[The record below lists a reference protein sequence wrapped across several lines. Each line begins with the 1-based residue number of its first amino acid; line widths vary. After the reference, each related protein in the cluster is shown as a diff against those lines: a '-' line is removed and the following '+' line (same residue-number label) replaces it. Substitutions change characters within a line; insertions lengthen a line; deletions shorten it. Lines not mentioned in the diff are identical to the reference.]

1 MGGKP
6 TRRGNA
12 LYIFAAFLILWGPVA
27 CTLSQTAARITDVT
41 GEEARAHLAMGQKY
55 YHEGNFNG
63 ALLEN
68 EAVISLAGVSAPVAE
83 SLFYIGLIHGHPA
96 NPARDDEKSLTAF
109 LKLIKDYPESPLA
122 DQAKELAGLIE
133 ENGQL
138 RKRAAKLAGDVDR
151 LTNNVGKLNQ
161 QLDRS
166 TAETARLNQQLD
178 RMTAETGR
186 LNRLIEE
193 LKKVD
198 IDVEQQKR
206 EKGR

>member
-12 LYIFAAFLILWGPVA
+12 LYILAALLMFWGPAA
-27 CTLSQTAARITDVT
+27 CTLSQTAVRITDVT
-41 GEEARAHLAMGQKY
+41 GEEARAHLAIGQKY
-55 YHEGNFNG
+55 YHEGNFSG

-68 EAVISLAGVSAPVAE
+68 QAVLSLASVSAPIAE

-109 LKLIKDYPESPLA
+109 LKLIRDYPESPLA
-122 DQAKELAGLIE
+122 DQAKELVELIE

-138 RKRAAKLAGDVDR
+138 RKRAGKLAGDVDR

-161 QLDRS
+161 QLDRM
-166 TAETARLNQQLD
+166 TAETA
-178 RMTAETGR
+178 R